1 MVWNLLGMGIKT
13 GFQIYKNKNET
24 KKLESLAEMKHMERM
39 ANGQIEY
46 KKAVMANNQQG
57 WKDEFVLVI
66 VSLPLLVL
74 GYAVFFG
81 DQTMLDKVEFY
92 FEQLK
97 KIPEA
102 YLWLI
107 FIVVGGNYGIS
118 VTNLLT
124 KKKFK

>member
-46 KKAVMANNQQG
+46 KKAVMENNQQG

-81 DQTMLDKVEFY
+81 DDDIKGKLDMFFNY
-92 FEQLK
+92 FNELPQWYQWLLIGIFGAIYGLK
-97 KIPEA
+97 PG
-102 YLWLI
+102 LDM
-107 FIVVGGNYGIS
+107 F
-118 VTNLLT
+118 
-124 KKKFK
+124 KKK